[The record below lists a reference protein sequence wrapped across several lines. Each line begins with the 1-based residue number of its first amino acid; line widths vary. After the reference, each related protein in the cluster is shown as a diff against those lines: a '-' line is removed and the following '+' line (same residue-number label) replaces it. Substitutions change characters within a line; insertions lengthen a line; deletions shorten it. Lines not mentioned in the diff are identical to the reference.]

1 MGVREGERRPQ
12 NWGKTGPGGDQ
23 RSGSKGGRGLG
34 SEGDL
39 RTDIN
44 RDKETVRLVPL
55 DTK

>member
-34 SEGDL
+34 SRGDL

-44 RDKETVRLVPL
+44 RDKEAVRLVLL